1 MFVCFLFFGFVF
13 GFSETTDSRHFG
25 QGQLGGFPK
34 WRMAGIKRGDHA
46 KFWPQKEN
54 RFLSIFTVVTFPNGG
69 CAGASGDNG
78 TCMAAR
84 ECSARGGQANGQCA
98 GGYGLCCVFM
108 TSCGSTTS
116 ENGTYFV
123 NSGYPSSFDGTGS
136 CELTVAKAHPDVC
149 QIRLDFT
156 RFTIAGPEQIN
167 HVCNQDQFIVSGG
180 NPIPAI
186 CGVNQGSHMYID
198 AGIGTTNPVKLT
210 FVTSGTPFERMW
222 KVKVTQIPCSTI
234 YKVNNRSRAFTISGN
249 SNGPVNAMVGSGVGP
264 NSCANDWLL
273 VPCASNVGRVQ
284 PAQALCTDRI
294 CGGTFSAE
302 LSMQASSVM
311 STVKPFR
318 LWFHTD
324 NVEAPLDIGNRGF
337 CLNYIQQPCTNNVM

>member
-54 RFLSIFTVVTFPNGG
+54 RL
-69 CAGASGDNG
+69 
-78 TCMAAR
+78 
-84 ECSARGGQANGQCA
+84 
-98 GGYGLCCVFM
+98 
-108 TSCGSTTS
+108 
-116 ENGTYFV
+116 
-123 NSGYPSSFDGTGS
+123 
-136 CELTVAKAHPDVC
+136 
-149 QIRLDFT
+149 
-156 RFTIAGPEQIN
+156 
-167 HVCNQDQFIVSGG
+167 
-180 NPIPAI
+180 
-186 CGVNQGSHMYID
+186 
-198 AGIGTTNPVKLT
+198 
-210 FVTSGTPFERMW
+210 
-222 KVKVTQIPCSTI
+222 
-234 YKVNNRSRAFTISGN
+234 NNRSRAFTISGN